1 MRFFRSILSGRK
13 NLVRAG
19 IAVSA
24 LALIATVGA
33 TRERTSPQAVEP
45 AAGID
50 ARVRPAGQDLD
61 LSALFRA
68 PGEARVDPAHDPFA
82 PRSFASAAPPAAA
95 AGKPAPRPSAP
106 PLPFSYLGKALEDGK
121 LSVFLARGDDNYSL
135 SPGAKRKIGEYRVD
149 KVTESQVTFTY
160 LPLKTRQTL
169 DIPAVH

>member
-1 MRFFRSILSGRK
+1 
-13 NLVRAG
+13 
-19 IAVSA
+19 
-24 LALIATVGA
+24 
-33 TRERTSPQAVEP
+33 
-45 AAGID
+45 
-50 ARVRPAGQDLD
+50 VRPAGQDLD

-68 PGEARVDPAHDPFA
+68 PTDTKVDPAHDPFA

-95 AGKPAPRPSAP
+95 ANPAPRPSAP
-106 PLPFSYLGKALEDGK
+106 ALPFSYLGKAIEDGK

-135 SPGAKRKIGEYRVD
+135 SPGKKRKIGDYRVD